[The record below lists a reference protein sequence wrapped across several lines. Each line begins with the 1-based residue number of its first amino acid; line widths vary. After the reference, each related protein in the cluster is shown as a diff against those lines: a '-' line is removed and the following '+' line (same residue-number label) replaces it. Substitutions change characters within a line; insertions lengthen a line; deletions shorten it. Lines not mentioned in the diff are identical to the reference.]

1 MIGRN
6 ILFFI
11 IFTLTNLNV
20 LISQIDTIT
29 IEEINESD
37 LVDLDISIIPE
48 TKIIPLEPIS
58 IINNDTKVNT
68 EEDPILS
75 PEEKLI
81 YNRLRKLDAHSPMDF
96 SYNKYTQ
103 FYIERYLGK
112 DLRLISRMLDVS
124 SYYFPMIEQQLD
136 KFQIPLELKYLAIV
150 ESALNPR
157 ARSKSGA
164 TGIWQFMYPTAK
176 EYGLNV
182 TSYIDE
188 RQDPRKSTIAACKY
202 FLVLYDI
209 FGDWNL
215 VLAAYNG
222 GPGYIKRLI
231 AKEEINNYWDLRPYL
246 RKETQGYVPK
256 FIAMTYVMTYYKE
269 HNIEVYNSNL
279 NIEEIDTVS
288 FKKQASYNLISD
300 MFCVSTETLNY
311 LNPSYKK
318 ELLPAGEAICLPKEV
333 IMDVVRNEDYF
344 YEYLEKVYNKEILVN
359 EIRLVY
365 VVQKGD
371 YLGKIAKQY
380 GLSVSNIKDWNK
392 MHSDNLSIGDKL
404 ILYIPDEI

>member
-1 MIGRN
+1 M
-6 ILFFI
+6 
-11 IFTLTNLNV
+11 
-20 LISQIDTIT
+20 QC
-29 IEEINESD
+29 E
-37 LVDLDISIIPE
+37 
-48 TKIIPLEPIS
+48 
-58 IINNDTKVNT
+58 
-68 EEDPILS
+68 
-75 PEEKLI
+75 
-81 YNRLRKLDAHSPMDF
+81 
-96 SYNKYTQ
+96 
-103 FYIERYLGK
+103 
-112 DLRLISRMLDVS
+112 
-124 SYYFPMIEQQLD
+124 
-136 KFQIPLELKYLAIV
+136 
-150 ESALNPR
+150 
-157 ARSKSGA
+157 
-164 TGIWQFMYPTAK
+164 
-176 EYGLNV
+176 
-182 TSYIDE
+182 
-188 RQDPRKSTIAACKY
+188 Y
-202 FLVLYDI
+202 FLVLYEI

-222 GPGYIKRLI
+222 GPGYLKRLI
-231 AKEEINNYWDLRPYL
+231 AKKEINNYWDLRPYL

-288 FKKQASYNLISD
+288 FKKQATYNLISD

-311 LNPSYKK
+311 LNPSLQKRVVTCERTNLFAK
-318 ELLPAGEAICLPKEV
+318 EI

>member
-1 MIGRN
+1 MDGRK
-6 ILFFI
+6 ILLFI

-20 LISQIDTIT
+20 SFSQIDTIK
-29 IEEINESD
+29 IEEINESN
-37 LVDLDISIIPE
+37 LVDLDVSI
-48 TKIIPLEPIS
+48 LL
-58 IINNDTKVNT
+58 DTKTIVQDSTSVIYQETNVNK
-68 EEDPILS
+68 EENLTLS
-75 PEEKLI
+75 TEEKLI
-81 YNRLRKLDAHSPMDF
+81 YDRLRKLDTHSPMEF

-103 FYIERYLGK
+103 FYINRYLGRDVK
-112 DLRLISRMLDVS
+112 LISRMLGVS
-124 SYYFPMIEQQLD
+124 SYYFPMMEQQLD

-150 ESALNPR
+150 ESALNPK

-164 TGIWQFMYPTAK
+164 TGLWQFMYLTGK
-176 EYGLNV
+176 EYGLEV

-188 RQDPRKSTIAACKY
+188 RQDPLKSTIAACEY
-202 FLVLYDI
+202 FVVLYKI

-222 GPGYIKRLI
+222 GPGYLKRLI
-231 AKEEINNYWDLRPYL
+231 AKKEINNYWDLRPYL

-256 FIAMTYVMTYYKE
+256 FIAMTYVMTYHKE

-279 NIEEIDTVS
+279 NLEETDTFS
-288 FKKQASYNLISD
+288 FKKQAPYNLISD

-311 LNPSYKK
+311 LNPSFKK
-318 ELLPAGEAICLPKEV
+318 DLLPVGETICLPKEI

-344 YEYLEKVYNKEILVN
+344 YEYLEKVDNKEILVD

-365 VVQKGD
+365 MVQKGD

-380 GLSVSNIKDWNK
+380 GLTVSNIKDWNK

-404 ILYIPDEI
+404 ILYIPDEK

>member
-1 MIGRN
+1 MGGRN
-6 ILFFI
+6 ILLFI
-11 IFTLTNLNV
+11 VFTLTNLNV
-20 LISQIDTIT
+20 SLSQIDTI
-29 IEEINESD
+29 ISD
-37 LVDLDISIIPE
+37 
-48 TKIIPLEPIS
+48 TKTSVLEPTS
-58 IINNDTKVNT
+58 VIIKDTSVKID
-68 EEDPILS
+68 EDTVLLH
-75 PEEKLI
+75 EDKLI
-81 YNRLRKLDAHSPMDF
+81 YNRLRKLDTYSPMDF

-112 DLRLISRMLDVS
+112 DVKLISRMLGVS

-136 KFQIPLELKYLAIV
+136 KHQIPLELKYLAIV
-150 ESALNPR
+150 ESALNPK

-164 TGIWQFMYPTAK
+164 TGLWQFMYPTAT

-188 RQDPRKSTIAACKY
+188 RQDPLKSTIAACEY
-202 FLVLYDI
+202 FLVLYEM
-209 FGDWNL
+209 FGDWNM

-222 GPGYIKRLI
+222 GPGYLKRLI
-231 AKEEINNYWDLRPYL
+231 AKKEINNYWDLRPYL

-279 NIEEIDTVS
+279 NIKEIDTFS
-288 FKKQASYNLISD
+288 FKKQASYNLISES
-300 MFCVSTETLNY
+300 FCVSKETLNY

-318 ELLPAGEAICLPKEV
+318 EILPVRETICLPKEI
-333 IMDVVRNEDYF
+333 IMDIVINEDYF
-344 YEYLEKVYNKEILVN
+344 YEYLEKVDNKEILVN

-380 GLSVSNIKDWNK
+380 GLTVSNIKDWNK

-404 ILYIPDEI
+404 ILYIPDEN

>member
-1 MIGRN
+1 MGGRN
-6 ILFFI
+6 ILLFI

-20 LISQIDTIT
+20 SLSQIDTIN
-29 IEEINESD
+29 IEEINESE
-37 LVDLDISIIPE
+37 LLGLDISIVPDTKISVLDSTSVIHKE
-48 TKIIPLEPIS
+48 TKI
-58 IINNDTKVNT
+58 NNDDSLVLSA
-68 EEDPILS
+68 EEM
-75 PEEKLI
+75 LI
-81 YNRLRKLDAHSPMDF
+81 YDRLRKLDTHSPMDF

-112 DLRLISRMLDVS
+112 DVKLISRMLDVS

-150 ESALNPR
+150 ESALNPK

-164 TGIWQFMYPTAK
+164 TGLWQFMYPTAN

-182 TSYIDE
+182 TSYVDE
-188 RQDPRKSTIAACKY
+188 RQDPLKSTIAACEY
-202 FLVLYDI
+202 FLVLYEI

-222 GPGYIKRLI
+222 GPGYLRRLI
-231 AKEEINNYWDLRPYL
+231 AKKEINNYWGLRPYL

-279 NIEEIDTVS
+279 NIEEIDTIS
-288 FKKQASYNLISD
+288 FRKQATYNLISE
-300 MFCVSTETLNY
+300 MFCVSIETLNY
-311 LNPSYKK
+311 LNPSFKK
-318 ELLPAGEAICLPKEV
+318 ELLPAEEVISLPKEI

-344 YEYLEKVYNKEILVN
+344 YEYLEKVNNKEILVN
-359 EIRLVY
+359 ETRLTY

-371 YLGKIAKQY
+371 YLGKIAKHY

-404 ILYIPDEI
+404 ILYIPNEI